1 MRNVL
6 VSAGILLAALAW
18 LGPAPAAAVDKE
30 IIQLQR
36 DVALLQQQVREL
48 QSSHEQ
54 NMATLRTL
62 LEQALDSV
70 NRMGARVEELES
82 SVQKARANTASDVD
96 SLRTQVQSLRDAVD
110 EVSARLGRM
119 SQQLS
124 ETQSVLRSVD
134 ARLTP
139 IGAPGTPPPGTPS
152 NTSGGEETPPG
163 PPVSPPPPSAQ
174 TLFDNALRDF
184 TTGRYDLAQQQ
195 FEDYLNYY
203 GRSELAGSAQ
213 FYLGEIRYQQGDF
226 RGAITEYEKVMA
238 DYPASFK
245 LPTAHLKKGYALL
258 ELGEREAGIEALQ
271 RLIEKYPRSE
281 EARLAQERLRR
292 LGETVSP

>member
-1 MRNVL
+1 MKKVL
-6 VSAGILLAALAW
+6 VSAGILVASLAW
-18 LGPAPAAAVDKE
+18 LGPAPSAAVDKE

-48 QSSHEQ
+48 RSSHEQ

-62 LEQALDSV
+62 LEQSLDSV
-70 NRMGARVEELES
+70 NRMGARVEELQT
-82 SVQKARANTASDVD
+82 SVQEAQANTASEVG

-139 IGAPGTPPPGTPS
+139 IGAPGTPPPGTPPA
-152 NTSGGEETPPG
+152 TPGGEATPPE
-163 PPVSPPPPSAQ
+163 PPLSPPPPSAQ
-174 TLFDNALRDF
+174 TLYDNALRDF
-184 TTGRYDLAQQQ
+184 TSGKYELAQQQ

-203 GRSELAGSAQ
+203 GRSELAGSAR
-213 FYLGEIRYQQGDF
+213 FYLGEIRYRQGDF

-238 DYPASFK
+238 DYPASYK

-258 ELGEREAGIEALQ
+258 ELREREAGIEALQ
-271 RLIEKYPRSE
+271 MLIEKYPRSQ
-281 EARLAQERLRR
+281 EARLARERLRR
-292 LGETVSP
+292 LGEAVSP